1 MSEVQSLET
10 PARKRAPATNLL
22 PIVSGN
28 MPLLFVHAIRF
39 DETVKALSNKDISSK
54 FATSIGKV
62 YDIVKNKNFTYVD
75 ESWKPTE
82 ADLEKAVAW
91 VSRIGAENKHG
102 LPTQGDADM
111 LSELIDKYKAAGLAS
126 AEDAEMIAAKRAQAR
141 GPVGRKKG
149 AKKEG
154 AEAAAPADADSLL
167 N

>member
-1 MSEVQSLET
+1 MSEVQSLEQ

-22 PIVSGN
+22 PIVSGS

-39 DETVKALSNKDISSK
+39 NDGVKALSNKDIASK

-62 YDIVKNKNFTYVD
+62 YDIVKNKNFSYVD

-91 VSRIGAENKHG
+91 VGRIGAENKHG

-111 LSELIDKYKAAGLAS
+111 LSELIEQYRAGGLAS
-126 AEDAEMIAAKRAQAR
+126 PEDAEVIAAKRAQAR

-149 AKKEG
+149 AKKE
-154 AEAAAPADADSLL
+154 EVTAPANADDLL